1 MSVLLHVPV
10 LLLALTPSPAVVVQQ
25 RGAQQLQM
33 QLQRRPAIT
42 STKCR
47 VPELGLLAASAE
59 ENGDSWPSL
68 TGEKVAATV
77 IALGVGATLATSG
90 MSPSEL
96 LALPGKVA
104 SSPILRKAA
113 KRAIGGGLSGAVAG
127 VVQVLTLMW
136 LRTTMNYQYRYG
148 TSTKEA
154 MRTLYE
160 QGGRG
165 LSGLMRFYQGVTFAI
180 LQTPLSRFG
189 DTAANTGVLEL
200 LALTTWGQT
209 LPIGIK
215 TAAASAAGSLWRIG
229 ITPLDTLK
237 TTMQVE
243 GKAAK
248 DMLMQKVQREGLSV
262 LYQGA
267 LANALASFVGSYP
280 WFFTFNFAMAHLPQ
294 PPAGALLYKLMRT
307 AVAGVAA
314 SCVSD
319 CVSNVIRVLKT
330 TRQTSSVT
338 IGYREAAQQII
349 DKEGLKGLFGRGLG
363 TRLMT
368 NAIQAAMFTVVWK
381 YLEQIMNA

>member
-1 MSVLLHVPV
+1 MALLQ
-10 LLLALTPSPAVVVQQ
+10 LNLALIAFTHAPSLLSASPQMLSRTAVATPAAAAPTRA
-25 RGAQQLQM
+25 GFM
-33 QLQRRPAIT
+33 
-42 STKCR
+42 
-47 VPELGLLAASAE
+47 GLLAAAPE
-59 ENGDSWPSL
+59 GEPRPSL
-68 TGEKVAATV
+68 AGEKIAATAIV
-77 IALGVGATLATSG
+77 IGIGAAIFSTGL
-90 MSPSEL
+90 SPSEL
-96 LALPGKVA
+96 WAVPGRIVR
-104 SSPILRKAA
+104 SPILQKAA
-113 KRAIGGGLSGAVAG
+113 KRAIGGGLSGALAG
-127 VVQVLTLMW
+127 VIQVLTLMW

-148 TSTKEA
+148 TSTKAA

-165 LSGLMRFYQGVTFAI
+165 LGGLMRFYQGVSFAI

-200 LALTTWGQT
+200 LALTSWGAA
-209 LPIGIK
+209 LPIGMK
-215 TAAASAAGSLWRIG
+215 TAMASAAGSLWRIG

-243 GKAAK
+243 GKEAK
-248 DMLMQKVQREGLSV
+248 DLLMAKVKREGFTV
-262 LYQGA
+262 LYQGG

-280 WFFTFNFAMAHLPQ
+280 WFLTFNFAMAHLPA
-294 PPAGALLYKLMRT
+294 PPPGVLLYKLLRT

-330 TRQTSSVT
+330 TRQTSATT
-338 IGYREAAQQII
+338 IGYREAAKQII

-381 YLEQIMNA
+381 FFEGKMNA

>member
-148 TSTKEA
+148 TSTKRPCA
-154 MRTLYE
+154 RCT
-160 QGGRG
+160 
-165 LSGLMRFYQGVTFAI
+165 
-180 LQTPLSRFG
+180 SR
-189 DTAANTGVLEL
+189 V
-200 LALTTWGQT
+200 
-209 LPIGIK
+209 
-215 TAAASAAGSLWRIG
+215 
-229 ITPLDTLK
+229 
-237 TTMQVE
+237 
-243 GKAAK
+243 
-248 DMLMQKVQREGLSV
+248 
-262 LYQGA
+262 
-267 LANALASFVGSYP
+267 
-280 WFFTFNFAMAHLPQ
+280 
-294 PPAGALLYKLMRT
+294 
-307 AVAGVAA
+307 AVA
-314 SCVSD
+314 
-319 CVSNVIRVLKT
+319 
-330 TRQTSSVT
+330 
-338 IGYREAAQQII
+338 
-349 DKEGLKGLFGRGLG
+349 
-363 TRLMT
+363 
-368 NAIQAAMFTVVWK
+368 
-381 YLEQIMNA
+381 